1 VALVLP
7 SQARRHRRVPVQAVN
22 EREFMAD
29 LTWARDRFVRLMLE
43 ADKAQV
49 TQLGEVLD
57 GLYRDMRALH
67 DQPKA
72 R

>member
-1 VALVLP
+1 
-7 SQARRHRRVPVQAVN
+7 VQAVN